1 MKSKVEINR
10 LRASGKEDRA
20 KPLGAAIAG
29 TLEAGANSVDVEGI
43 GASAVNNMV
52 KAVAIANTLM
62 KQDGH
67 IGCYCVPEFFR
78 RPDSKG
84 YITLMLMHV
93 FKFKEG
99 EIFD

>member
-1 MKSKVEINR
+1 MKKVEISR
-10 LRASGKEDRA
+10 LRASGKDGRA

-29 TLEAGANSVDVEGI
+29 TLESGEDCVDVEGI

-52 KAVAIANTLM
+52 KAIAIANTMM

-78 RPDSKG
+78 RSDSKG
-84 YITLMLMHV
+84 QVTLILMHV
-93 FKFKEG
+93 YSFKERS
-99 EIFD
+99 IYD